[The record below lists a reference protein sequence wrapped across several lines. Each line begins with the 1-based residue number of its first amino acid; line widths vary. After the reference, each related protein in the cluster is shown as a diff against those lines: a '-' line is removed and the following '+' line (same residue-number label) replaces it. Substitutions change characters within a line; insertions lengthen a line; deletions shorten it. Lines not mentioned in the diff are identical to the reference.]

1 MKEETKMGKA
11 TVTRGQIWI
20 SKDHPSMSV
29 EVLRSRGG
37 HVTYAE
43 PGFDG
48 PATSAHESVFLSWYR
63 PADPGCGIVVA
74 CDEYAGLER
83 CGDPAG
89 ALCSACLARKAVK

>member
-1 MKEETKMGKA
+1 MGKA

-20 SKDHPSMSV
+20 SKDPLSMLV
-29 EVLRSRGG
+29 EVLCFWGG
-37 HVTYAE
+37 YVTYAE

-48 PATSAHESVFLSWYR
+48 LAMSAHESVFLSWYR
-63 PADPGCGIVVA
+63 PVDPGCGIVVA